1 MSDQFPDLQ
10 AGVRE
15 ISASELKSR
24 LDAGEHVTILDTRRP
39 ADFEAWTLTHPNVTN
54 VNVPFTEFVDD
65 GEPAEGVPD
74 GVPDGPLV
82 TCCAKGISSLYVAEF
97 LAQAG
102 WEVEALDDGMRGW
115 ARLYEARE
123 VEGAGSRPGERDGE
137 TTVLQYHRPSSGCL
151 AYLVVSGEDAAV
163 IDPLRAFATRYAED
177 AAERGAT
184 LRYAID
190 THVHADHVSGVR
202 DVARLTAAEPVLP
215 EGAVDRGL
223 DFDATLLGDGDV
235 VEVGDASIEA
245 VAIPGHTSEMTGYRV
260 GDVFVT
266 GDTLFTDSV
275 ARPDLEAGAE
285 GAAEA
290 AGRLYGTLQAVAEMP
305 EETVIAPAHT
315 SPGEEPAAD
324 GTYTARLGDLRESL
338 GAFEQDRE
346 AFVEE
351 ITAEMPPRPNN
362 FEEIIATN
370 LGRTAVD
377 DEEAF
382 ELELGPNNCA
392 AAPSAD

>member
-15 ISASELKSR
+15 ISARELKSR

-39 ADFEAWTLTHPNVTN
+39 SDFEAWTLTHPNVTN

-65 GEPAEGVPD
+65 GEPAEGVPP

-102 WEVEALDDGMRGW
+102 WDVEALDDGMRGW

-123 VEGAGSRPGERDGE
+123 VGAAGAGVDTDGA
-137 TTVLQYHRPSSGCL
+137 TVLQYHRPSSGCL
-151 AYLVVSGEDAAV
+151 AYLVVSGEDAVV

-184 LRYAID
+184 LRYAVD

-202 DVARLTAAEPVLP
+202 DVATLTAADPVLP
-215 EGAVDRGL
+215 EGALDRGL
-223 DFDATLLGDGDV
+223 DFEATLLADGDV
-235 VEVGDASIEA
+235 LPIGDAEVEA
-245 VAIPGHTSEMTGYRV
+245 AHIPGHTSEMTGYRV
-260 GDVFVT
+260 GDVFVA
-266 GDTLFTDSV
+266 GDTIFTDGV
-275 ARPDLEAGAE
+275 ARPDLESGAE

-290 AGRLYGTLQAVAEMP
+290 AGRLHATLQEIAEMP
-305 EETVIAPAHT
+305 DGTVIAPAHT
-315 SPGEEPAAD
+315 SPGEEPAPD
-324 GTYTARLGDLRESL
+324 GTYTARLGDLRTSL
-338 GAFEQDRE
+338 PAFGQDRE
-346 AFVEE
+346 TFV
-351 ITAEMPPRPNN
+351 AETIDDVPPRPNN

-370 LGRTAVD
+370 LGRASVD
-377 DEEAF
+377 DDEAF

-392 AAPSAD
+392 AASPAD